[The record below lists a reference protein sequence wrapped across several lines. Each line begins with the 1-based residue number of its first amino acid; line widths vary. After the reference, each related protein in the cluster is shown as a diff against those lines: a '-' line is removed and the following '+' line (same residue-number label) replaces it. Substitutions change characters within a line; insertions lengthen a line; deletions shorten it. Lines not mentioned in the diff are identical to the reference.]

1 MSLGGALRG
10 CLYNRQSPLSVTV
23 RALYAWVDCIV
34 PHVRWDREA
43 SGEDGS
49 AASHMTNPFD
59 SLLNNYFLGNYIKK
73 AASDVS
79 SRERAELWVYRD
91 IIV

>member
-10 CLYNRQSPLSVTV
+10 VPVYSSVTSERDCTRLV
-23 RALYAWVDCIV
+23 CVGRLY
-34 PHVRWDREA
+34 PPRSLG
-43 SGEDGS
+43 SGITSEEDGS
-49 AASHMTNPFD
+49 TASHMTNPFD
-59 SLLNNYFLGNYIKK
+59 SLLDNYLLGNYIKI